1 MTTDML
7 GFVVG
12 MDASVGGTGM
22 EREGWDGDFFYY
34 YYNYF

>member
-12 MDASVGGTGM
+12 MDASVGGTGR
-22 EREGWDGDFFYY
+22 EREGSGWDGDFFL
-34 YYNYF
+34 